1 MYFAPQE
8 TLKTIFEKKLITEVT
23 NIVEDPHVILVEFSK
38 KYLELPPEIIISTLQ
53 NQQRYFP
60 IFDKKMDKLTNYFF
74 VVSNKKDKGGLIK
87 DGNKELVEAMADAK
101 VFWDKDKSKNLIKQ
115 IAKLK
120 NIVFTDL

>member
-1 MYFAPQE
+1 MRKNDIIFDQSQRE
-8 TLKTIFEKKLITEVT
+8 NKIITKFNVFCSSRNFKNHFEKKLITEVT

-87 DGNKELVEAMADAK
+87 RWK
-101 VFWDKDKSKNLIKQ
+101 
-115 IAKLK
+115 
-120 NIVFTDL
+120 